1 MFPEYSKKYES
12 GYRSF
17 FTIWV
22 VIWTVFNIGDFLV
35 KLLQYESIA
44 GNSTKVGQWLFNSMG
59 SFIGL
64 ALGILL
70 LFILNSV
77 PDVAN
82 KKKVIT
88 NVGLIMILGVVYFL
102 FPTFVSIFGN
112 SVFEPAQ
119 FIKWFPFTIVWLMP
133 SLLIMG
139 LHIVYCLNLNKY
151 NETLSTQE

>member
-1 MFPEYSKKYES
+1 MFPEYSKKYEA

-35 KLLQYESIA
+35 KLLQYESIS
-44 GNSTKVGQWLFNSMG
+44 NSTTKVGQWLFNSMG

-64 ALGILL
+64 TLGILL

-82 KKKVIT
+82 KKKVMT
-88 NVGLIMILGVVYFL
+88 NVGLIMVLGVVYFL

-112 SVFEPAQ
+112 S
-119 FIKWFPFTIVWLMP
+119 
-133 SLLIMG
+133 SLSQ
-139 LHIVYCLNLNKY
+139 LNLLNGSHS
-151 NETLSTQE
+151 L